1 MSDTARLLRELAEA
15 HGISTT
21 YQGQDGSV
29 QTVDDATLVAV
40 LAALGQ
46 RVDADGPVGLQQ
58 AIDARALDRWSW
70 VIPPTTVVTEHY
82 ETEVPVHFLEGETIG
97 VHLEL
102 ETGTVVSL
110 VPVGDFTEPVWS
122 SGVQR
127 FQTTFRIPSDL
138 PLGYHLLVA
147 TVEGETTA
155 TGHLIVVPERLTTA
169 DAYRPD
175 RGWGLA
181 AQLYSTRSTDSW
193 GLGDWND
200 LEKLCRL
207 AADHGGDFVLTNPLH
222 ATEPLPPVVDSP
234 YSPTSRSFLNPI
246 YLHLESLPEYRG
258 AEAEI
263 RAQIDAL
270 GAPLRDR
277 NTSTELLDRN
287 PVLEAK
293 LAALRLL
300 YHHRQDLPER
310 TEAYR
315 RFRDDVGVFLDRFAL
330 RSALRRILAPED
342 PRWEQTR
349 TAGAAERAEL
359 AEQHAEELDFH
370 RWVQFLCDAQLR
382 DVQTRA
388 RDAGMRTGVMVDL
401 AVGANRRTADWWL
414 YGEALIDEMS
424 VGAPPDMYNQLGQD
438 WSQHPWN
445 PRALE
450 ETGYEAYRTLLRTV
464 LRQAGAVRIDHI
476 LGLSRLWWIPQGF
489 GPQQGAYVRYDPQA
503 MIGILLLEAQRANV
517 VVVGEDLG
525 TVEPWFQQELASR
538 GILGTSI
545 VWFEHDDDGPIP
557 PESYREQTLVAV
569 NTHDLP
575 PTAGYLTEA
584 HLHLREQLRLLT
596 RSATEERREFRA
608 QLDQVLRALV
618 AAGAL
623 DEIPDGA
630 PSSWSEAEIETVIL
644 GLHRYVASSP
654 AVLLS
659 VSLTD
664 AVGDRRI
671 QNQPGTLQ
679 EQYPN
684 WCVPLSDDA
693 GEPVLVDALSSLP
706 RVARLLDTVNESVRG
721 AR

>member
-21 YQGQDGSV
+21 YQGQDGSD
-29 QTVDDATLVAV
+29 QTVADDTLVAV
-40 LAALGQ
+40 LAALGHA
-46 RVDADGPVGLQQ
+46 VSADGVAGLQE

-70 VIPPTTVVTEHY
+70 VIPPTTVLTERA

-97 VHLEL
+97 LHLEL
-102 ETGTVVSL
+102 ESGNVISL
-110 VPVGDFTEPVWS
+110 EPVGDFTEPVWS

-127 FQTTFRIPSDL
+127 FQTTFRIPADL
-138 PLGYHLLVA
+138 PLGYHRLVA
-147 TVEGETTA
+147 TLDGESTA
-155 TGHLIVVPERLTTA
+155 TGHLIVVPERLSTA
-169 DAYRPD
+169 DGYAQS

-200 LEKLCRL
+200 LDRLCQL
-207 AADHGGDFVLTNPLH
+207 TADHGGDFVLTNPLH
-222 ATEPLPPVVDSP
+222 ASEPEPPVVDSP
-234 YSPTSRSFLNPI
+234 YSPTSRSFLHPI
-246 YLHLESLPEYRG
+246 YLHLESLPEY
-258 AEAEI
+258 AALDATE
-263 RAQIDAL
+263 RAQVDAL
-270 GAPLRDR
+270 AAPLLEQ
-277 NTSTELLDRN
+277 NLSSGLLDRN
-287 PVLEAK
+287 RVLDAK

-300 YHHRQDLPER
+300 YRYRSDLPDR
-310 TEAYR
+310 VSAYEE
-315 RFRDDVGVFLDRFAL
+315 FRQDVGVFLDRFAL
-330 RSALRRILAPED
+330 WSALRRELGHDD

-349 TAGAAERAEL
+349 AAGDAEL
-359 AEQHAEELDFH
+359 SALSEQHAEELDFH
-370 RWVQFLCDAQLR
+370 RWLQFLCDAQLR
-382 DVQTRA
+382 EVQARA
-388 RDAGMRTGVMVDL
+388 RGRGMRTGVMVDL
-401 AVGANRRTADWWL
+401 AVGANRRSADWWL

-489 GPQQGAYVRYDPQA
+489 SPQQGAYVRYDHHA
-503 MIGILLLEAQRANV
+503 MIGILLLEAQRADV

-525 TVEPWFQQELASR
+525 TVEPWIQQELAAR
-538 GILGTSI
+538 GLLGTSI
-545 VWFEHDDDGPIP
+545 VWFEHDDDGPIR
-557 PESYREQTLVAV
+557 PEDYRQQALVAV

-584 HLHLREQLRLLT
+584 HLQLREQLRLLT
-596 RSATEERREFRA
+596 RSASEERAEFRDQLRQVLDA
-608 QLDQVLRALV
+608 VVASQALDQVPA
-618 AAGAL
+618 
-623 DEIPDGA
+623 GA
-630 PSSWSEAEIETVIL
+630 PSGWSADAIEEVIL
-644 GLHRYVASSP
+644 ALHRYAAASP
-654 AVLLS
+654 ALLTS
-659 VSLTD
+659 VALTD

-693 GEPVLVDALSSLP
+693 GDPVLVDALGALP
-706 RVARLLDTVNESVRG
+706 RLARLLDVVDETVRG

>member
-1 MSDTARLLRELAEA
+1 MSDTARLLRDLAEA

-21 YQGQDGSV
+21 YQGQDGSD
-29 QTVDDATLVAV
+29 QIVDDDTLVAV

-46 RVDADGPVGLQQ
+46 RVSVDGAVGLQQ
-58 AIDARALDRWSW
+58 ALDNRALDRWSW
-70 VIPPTTVVTEHY
+70 VIPPTTVLTEHS
-82 ETEVPVHFLEGETIG
+82 ETEVPVHFLEGEVIG
-97 VHLEL
+97 MHLEL
-102 ETGTVVSL
+102 ESDAVVSL
-110 VPVGDFTEPVWS
+110 EPVGDFTEPVWS

-138 PLGYHLLVA
+138 PLGYHRLVA
-147 TVEGETTA
+147 TVEGGTSA
-155 TGHLIVVPERLTTA
+155 TGHLIVVPERLSTA
-169 DAYRPD
+169 DTFASD

-181 AQLYSTRSTDSW
+181 AQLYSTRSSQSW
-193 GLGDWND
+193 GVGDWND
-200 LEKLCRL
+200 LDHLCRL

-222 ATEPLPPVVDSP
+222 ATEPQPPAVDSP

-246 YLHLESLPEYRG
+246 YLHLESLPEY
-258 AEAEI
+258 AELDAAG

-270 GAPLRDR
+270 AAPLRAR
-277 NTSTELLDRN
+277 NSSPDLIERDA
-287 PVLEAK
+287 VFEAK
-293 LAALRLL
+293 LQALRLL
-300 YHHRQDLPER
+300 YPHRHDREDR
-310 TEAYR
+310 ANAYAA
-315 RFRDDVGVFLDRFAL
+315 FCEDVGVFLDRFAL
-330 RSALRRILAPED
+330 WSALRCVFSPED

-349 TAGAAERAEL
+349 TAGEAALGEL
-359 AEQHAEELDFH
+359 ADQYAEEMDFH

-382 DVQTRA
+382 EVQTRA
-388 RDAGMRTGVMVDL
+388 REAGMRTGVMVDL

-445 PRALE
+445 PRVLE

-489 GPQQGAYVRYDPQA
+489 GPQRGAYVRYDHHA

-525 TVEPWFQQELASR
+525 TVEPWIQQELATR

-545 VWFEHDDDGPIP
+545 VWFEHDDDGPTP
-557 PESYREQTLVAV
+557 PEQYRQQALVAV

-584 HLHLREQLRLLT
+584 HLQLREQLRLLT
-596 RSATEERREFRA
+596 RSAAEERNEFRA
-608 QLDQVLRALV
+608 QLGEVLQALV
-618 AAGAL
+618 TAGSLTQVPA
-623 DEIPDGA
+623 GA
-630 PSSWSEAEIETVIL
+630 PSSWSAADIEEVIL
-644 GLHRYVASSP
+644 ALHRYAASSS
-654 AVLLS
+654 AVLMS
-659 VSLTD
+659 VALTD

-693 GEPVLVDALSSLP
+693 GDPVLIETLGALP
-706 RVARLLDTVNESVRG
+706 RVSRLLDTVSDTVRG